1 MKTKYLRSGL
11 FLAMAAML
19 FNACDT
25 DRDDN
30 PVIGPDNAPT
40 EFVLNTPAMSEQFIQ
55 LSADNK
61 VNLTWS
67 QPNYVYNAIATYEI
81 QVGVVDNGNVKWL
94 TDEDGKPIY
103 LDTNFNECNVNI
115 SGDEIAEAICKI
127 DGFGTPEEYVDKG
140 VREIAM
146 RVRSTIRNASN
157 EVVPGTEIVSNYVT
171 FKHMAA
177 YNAVKGI
184 GTIWLIGSCGG
195 WKEPSAAN
203 AEALEPWIIYET
215 EIGSKI
221 YKGTF
226 KIEAGDLTFRF
237 YTKLTGWDGG
247 ASIGHKVNDE
257 ATECTFSADGSFA
270 DKYVSGKGSWQF
282 NGFPGG
288 DLEITIDT
296 NASTVKF
303 VIL

>member
-1 MKTKYLRSGL
+1 MRNGL

-81 QVGVVDNGNVKWL
+81 QVGVVDNDNVKWL
-94 TDEDGKPIY
+94 TDENGNPIY
-103 LDTNFNECNVNI
+103 LDTSFNECNVNI

-140 VREIAM
+140 AREIAM

-157 EVVPGTEIVSNYVT
+157 EVMPGTEIVSNPIT

-184 GTIWLIGSCGG
+184 GTIWIIGNCSG

-203 AEALEPWIIYET
+203 AEALEPWIVYET
-215 EIGSKI
+215 EIGSKVYYGVYDI
-221 YKGTF
+221 P
-226 KIEAGDLTFRF
+226 EGDLEFRF

-247 ASIGHKVNDE
+247 ASIGHQE
-257 ATECTFSADGSFA
+257 ADQSTEVSFSGNSFT
-270 DKYVSGKGSWQF
+270 DKYVSPGKGSWKF
-282 NGFPGG
+282 VGFPGG
-288 DLEITIDT
+288 KLAVTVDM
-296 NASTVKF
+296 NAQTVKF
-303 VIL
+303 EITE